1 MSCVPNVGTLKG
13 ANRFDLAMLSIRKHD
28 VVNVSAARSALRQ
41 TIKGETMQKRKLG
54 NSNLEVSALGLGCMG
69 MSFSYGP
76 PKDKQ
81 EMTSLLHAAV
91 ERGVTFFDTAEVYGP
106 YLNEELVGEALAPFR
121 GQVVI
126 ATKFGWKID
135 PKAERGLA
143 GLDSRPEHIKQVVE
157 GSLKRLKVDAID
169 LFYQHRVDPD
179 VPIEGVAGA
188 VKDLIQQGKVKHFG
202 LSEAAAKTI
211 RRAHA
216 VQPVTAVQSEYS
228 LWTRGPEKEVLR
240 TLEELGIGF
249 VPYSP
254 LGKGFLTGKIN
265 ENTTFDSSDFRN
277 TLPRFTPEA
286 RKANQALVD
295 LLGKIGE
302 RKKSTPAQIALAWL
316 LAQKPWI
323 VPIPGTTKL
332 RRLEENIG
340 AASIE
345 LTSDDL
351 REIDSGGAKIPVQG
365 ERYPEQLRRMTG
377 R

>member
-1 MSCVPNVGTLKG
+1 
-13 ANRFDLAMLSIRKHD
+13 
-28 VVNVSAARSALRQ
+28 
-41 TIKGETMQKRKLG
+41 MQKRKLG
-54 NSNLEVSALGLGCMG
+54 KSNLEVSAIGLGCMG

-76 PKDKQ
+76 PADKQ
-81 EMTSLLHAAV
+81 EMITLLRAAV
-91 ERGVTFFDTAEVYGP
+91 ERGITFFDTAEVYGP
-106 YLNEELVGEALAPFR
+106 FTNEELVGEALAPFR
-121 GQVVI
+121 GKVVI
-126 ATKFGWKID
+126 ATKFGFKLD
-135 PKAERGLA
+135 PTGKPGWL
-143 GLDSRPEHIKQVVE
+143 GLDSRPEHIKEVAE

-179 VPIEGVAGA
+179 VPIEDVAGA

-228 LWTRGPEKEVLR
+228 LWTRGPEKEVLQ

-302 RKKSTPAQIALAWL
+302 RKKATPAQIALAWL

-340 AASIE
+340 AAAVE
-345 LTSDDL
+345 LTSDNL
-351 REIDSGGAKIPVQG
+351 REIETAASKITVQG
-365 ERYPEQLRRMTG
+365 ARYPEHIEQMTG